1 MQPGYLMSHLKVEG
15 RLTDP
20 AMTLILAVSSVTV
33 ETIKTT
39 IKDRL
44 VLNW

>member
-1 MQPGYLMSHLKVEG
+1 MSHLKVEG

-20 AMTLILAVSSVTV
+20 AMTLILPVSSVTV